1 MKAEDLRP
9 GTIIRYPYLWSW
21 QHTRGE
27 TEGRK
32 LRPVCMIYSQRD
44 PKQGITHLFLLVIS
58 SQPPLAASDALVIP
72 DLDRR
77 RAGLGEW
84 KDAWITVNETNYDIL
99 EMSRYLDLNQTH
111 LGSFSPSYLR
121 TVATAFRDAL
131 IGGARR
137 VDRTT

>member
-32 LRPVCMIYSQRD
+32 PRPVCMIYSQRD
-44 PKQGITHLFLLVIS
+44 PKQGITHLFLLAIS
-58 SQPPLAASDALVIP
+58 SQPPLTAGDALVVP

-84 KDAWITVNETNYDIL
+84 KDAWITVREANYDIL
-99 EMSRYLDLNQTH
+99 EMSHYLDLNQMP
-111 LGSFSPSYLR
+111 LGSFSPSFLR

-131 IGGARR
+131 MSGARR